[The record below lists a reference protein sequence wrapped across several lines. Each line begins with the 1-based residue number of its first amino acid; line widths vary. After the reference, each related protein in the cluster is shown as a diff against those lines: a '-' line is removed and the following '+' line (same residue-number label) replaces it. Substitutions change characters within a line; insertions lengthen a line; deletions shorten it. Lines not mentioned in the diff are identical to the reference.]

1 MLSAPTLSLQHSL
14 WVIIISHSYLC
25 HSFTNHLGAVWLFT
39 MIPEKKPGATPI
51 SRECCLRIGPH
62 TCLGCRIVQM
72 CKCILPY
79 IFLYYLYF
87 HHHWFPLKNYIL
99 MSSNILNNMW
109 DICVCACVKQCI
121 YAFVFTVCV
130 CVCMCMVGLCV
141 HVCTGET
148 DRQTKDREGGDGD
161 KRGRWGH
168 RVKTGALRRHHMAES
183 PEELDK
189 SFRWATEGSGS
200 LSSATHHY

>member
-72 CKCILPY
+72 CKCILSY

-130 CVCMCMVGLCV
+130 CVCACVWWVCVCMCAQGRQ
-141 HVCTGET
+141 T
-148 DRQTKDREGGDGD
+148 DRQKTEREVMEIRGGDEG
-161 KRGRWGH
+161 
-168 RVKTGALRRHHMAES
+168 TELRQEHWDDITWQN
-183 PEELDK
+183 PLK
-189 SFRWATEGSGS
+189 S
-200 LSSATHHY
+200 